1 MRRLRRRIRRNALRF
16 LLSATVHFWRLQVRV
31 RTQVARTRH
40 FPWVFIPPLLVA
52 TIAGLLVYRHRVQW
66 HKAGEALAT
75 TGTSTLSQLE
85 IAVGAAMLGVIG
97 IVFSLSIFSIQ
108 QVAERGTALTL
119 REYAHDWVFRF
130 VYWILAFFAILA
142 MLSSLQNSKSA
153 LYRIC
158 LNVGILAAS
167 VLVLKVYFNRVM
179 KFIDPDFTITKIA
192 TRAGK
197 SLRQI
202 QRVERAVQAELR
214 YARARRRT

>member
-1 MRRLRRRIRRNALRF
+1 
-16 LLSATVHFWRLQVRV
+16 
-31 RTQVARTRH
+31 
-40 FPWVFIPPLLVA
+40 
-52 TIAGLLVYRHRVQW
+52 
-66 HKAGEALAT
+66 
-75 TGTSTLSQLE
+75 
-85 IAVGAAMLGVIG
+85 MLGVIG